1 MTQPAVENSATRLG
15 NKLKSGEL
23 SLEYREQRGYLD
35 DLLAELGIAPSSQL
49 LVFSPTSLQHKLIS
63 PEKPRAVYFNDDTY
77 IGFVQNSN
85 IIEVTT
91 IDEKQGIVFYTFDNT
106 EGTDKYFERAS
117 QTCLVCH
124 DTQGTMGGGVPM
136 LMALSSLYS
145 TGNVPSG
152 ELFRHWQYQR
162 YLAHRYSLGRLV
174 CQRGAWI
181 TKTSG

>member
-1 MTQPAVENSATRLG
+1 MNVNPSPLISAAVRFFSATAILWVSAVQAQYTASEEYQIIDYDQPAVENSATRLG

-117 QTCLVCH
+117 HVWCVMILKGPWAEV
-124 DTQGTMGGGVPM
+124 
-136 LMALSSLYS
+136 
-145 TGNVPSG
+145 
-152 ELFRHWQYQR
+152 
-162 YLAHRYSLGRLV
+162 YL
-174 CQRGAWI
+174 C
-181 TKTSG
+181 